1 MVVSSG
7 NSTITERRH
16 LSTGSKIARESGGF
30 LIAEAASMATGLGVV
45 AIIDS
50 VIPKPIMKFAAK
62 ALGKTVVE
70 PFLDPIEK
78 CMSKICKLE
87 ECQPDPS
94 KSREE
99 RAEGLARTMMV
110 FGLAYVLSMEAKLH
124 TRRAM
129 NKLVGVLEELP
140 HGPAANA
147 SFWQKV
153 KHYGTLSH
161 WSPQEKMIFAADE
174 GVHIGSLYLL
184 NNSLAP
190 FTDEMI
196 KSTSKMLQRT
206 TGMDEKKA
214 HEVASMAWV
223 WEAANG
229 LGAVAG
235 IGAIAGKHALGWP
248 RGVVGKAF
256 GQGSQPASHVEKLAE
271 QTALASTLHTPRTT

>member
-1 MVVSSG
+1 MVVSTG
-7 NSTITERRH
+7 NTSIHERRH
-16 LSTGSKIARESGGF
+16 LTNGSKIARESGGF
-30 LIAEAASMATGLGVV
+30 LIAELASMATGLGVV

-50 VIPKPIMKFAAK
+50 VIPKPAMQFASK
-62 ALGKTVVE
+62 AIAKTVVE

-78 CMSKICKLE
+78 CMAKLCKLE

-94 KSREE
+94 KSRQE
-99 RAEGLARTMMV
+99 RAEGLARTMIV
-110 FGLAYVLSMEAKLH
+110 FGIAYIVSMETKLH

-140 HGPAANA
+140 IAPAADA
-147 SFWQKV
+147 SLWTKV

-174 GVHIGSLYLL
+174 GVHLGSLYML

-196 KSTSKMLQRT
+196 KSTTKMLQRT

-229 LGAVAG
+229 MGAVAG

-248 RGVVGKAF
+248 RGVIGKAF
-256 GQGSQPASHVEKLAE
+256 GNGSHVEKLAE
-271 QTALASTLHTPRTT
+271 QTALGSTLHAPVRP